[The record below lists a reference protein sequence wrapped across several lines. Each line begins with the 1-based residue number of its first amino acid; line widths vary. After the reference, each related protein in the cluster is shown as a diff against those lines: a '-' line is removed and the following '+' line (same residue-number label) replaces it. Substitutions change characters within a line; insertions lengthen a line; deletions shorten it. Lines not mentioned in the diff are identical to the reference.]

1 MKAISSQGLLIRM
14 LIIMRILMMTGLG
27 VSAAILSA
35 HAKPDTSLA
44 SIHAVPP
51 HMDTA
56 PKNWLKQL
64 IVQEAEKSANVTP
77 SVALA
82 VARIESSF
90 RPRVVSSAGAIGV
103 MQIMPRTG
111 RDLFGLSQ
119 AELFDPATNIR
130 AGVTFLDQLIQRYD
144 GRIDLALSHYNGG
157 SRVASGPQPK
167 IIPATRGYVLKVLA
181 AARAYQA
188 QGVDTADETASDE
201 GITMAGYT
209 SSTLPLTSGASTAA
223 VPAPI
228 GSFAPVAGKPVWQQ
242 YLNEADFWVAAAM
255 ATRDAGALP
264 EMQINGDGRY
274 ARALVKRLQDNRQA
288 FRHWLKASR

>member
-44 SIHAVPP
+44 SIQAVPL

-130 AGVTFLDQLIQRYD
+130 AGVTFLDQLIERYD

-223 VPAPI
+223 VPAPT

-264 EMQINGDGRY
+264 EMQINGEGRY

>member
-64 IVQEAEKSANVTP
+64 IVREAEKSANVTP

-130 AGVTFLDQLIQRYD
+130 AGVTFLDQLIERYD

-188 QGVDTADETASDE
+188 QGVDTADETASDV

-223 VPAPI
+223 VPAPT

-264 EMQINGDGRY
+264 EMQINGEGRY

>member
-130 AGVTFLDQLIQRYD
+130 AGVTFLDQLIERYD

-188 QGVDTADETASDE
+188 QGVDTADETASDV

-209 SSTLPLTSGASTAA
+209 SSTLPLTSRASTAA
-223 VPAPI
+223 VPAPT

-264 EMQINGDGRY
+264 EMQINGEGRY